1 MRVFMPFPVKT
12 ANDYTYIGESDRDCE
27 KRLSEHKRA
36 IRNGDVNNAL
46 FVHMI
51 EKTLGYY
58 IRSIYLYTLAV
69 SPSLGDSRQHKRNN
83 KNNGGFTPFFQQ

>member
-51 EKTLGYY
+51 EKTLG
-58 IRSIYLYTLAV
+58 
-69 SPSLGDSRQHKRNN
+69 
-83 KNNGGFTPFFQQ
+83 